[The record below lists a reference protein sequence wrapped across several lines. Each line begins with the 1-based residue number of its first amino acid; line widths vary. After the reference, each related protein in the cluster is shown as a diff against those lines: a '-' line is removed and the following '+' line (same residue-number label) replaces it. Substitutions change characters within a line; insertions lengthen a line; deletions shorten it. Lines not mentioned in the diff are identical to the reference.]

1 MAADSLETIEKEK
14 SNEGQKG
21 REIERERKW
30 MEMKEKVVKKAPCEQ
45 PIIDGKY
52 YWQLEFVGEALL
64 SMERGPM
71 VLSGWS
77 TTSGEHVDAGEH
89 QYSPQWMVLASQPT
103 TR

>member
-1 MAADSLETIEKEK
+1 MRVNLEKVENR
-14 SNEGQKG
+14 NEFV
-21 REIERERKW
+21 RE
-30 MEMKEKVVKKAPCEQ
+30 EMDGNEEKVVKKAPCEQ

-64 SMERGPM
+64 SMEQGPM